1 MQVRVPNFVVA
12 SSTGKIAL
20 VNAAIFEMF
29 TKEERRGELL
39 VHAFE
44 SHITALC
51 AHPLASHLFVLTN
64 GGMLRV
70 IDYESQAWLRHKVLE
85 KRTPTCLCINP
96 NGQEL
101 VVGCADG
108 SLMVLNTADLDL
120 IQRAHQVFAQHR
132 THQLFR
138 PS

>member
-1 MQVRVPNFVVA
+1 VVA

-101 VVGCADG
+101 VVGCEDG